1 MDQRFTLH
9 GQYALVTGASSGLG
23 AHFARLLAAQG
34 AKVALAARRLDRLE
48 ALAQD
53 IQASGGTALA
63 VACDVTDE
71 ASVVEAVA
79 RARASLGTLN
89 VLVNNSGI
97 TGRKPFLESSGE
109 EWDSVLDTNLRGAF
123 LMCRE
128 FAKAAIATGQGG
140 RIVNVASI
148 LGLRT
153 IKGVVPYSASK
164 AGLCHMTAV
173 LAMELGPSG
182 ITVNALAPGYV
193 ETDLDRAFLQGPA
206 GARIAGRVPLG
217 RLGQPEDLDG
227 ALLLL
232 TSEAGRFITGAV
244 LPVDGG
250 HTVSSI

>member
-1 MDQRFTLH
+1 LDQRFTLH
-9 GQYALVTGASSGLG
+9 GQCALVTGASSGLG

-79 RARASLGTLN
+79 RARAGLGTLN

-128 FAKAAIATGQGG
+128 FAKAAIAAGQGG
-140 RIVNVASI
+140 RIVNVASV

-193 ETDLDRAFLQGPA
+193 ETDLNRAFLQGPA

>member
-1 MDQRFTLH
+1 MNGRC
-9 GQYALVTGASSGLG
+9 ALVTGASSGLG

-48 ALAQD
+48 AVVREIEA
-53 IQASGGTALA
+53 AGGTALA

-71 ASVVEAVA
+71 ASIVDAA
-79 RARASLGTLN
+79 GRAAAELGTLD
-89 VLVNNSGI
+89 VLVNNSGV
-97 TGRKPFLESSGE
+97 TGGKPFLDASAE

-128 FAKAAIATGQGG
+128 FARAAIAAGQGG

-173 LAMELGPSG
+173 LALELGPRG

-193 ETDLDRAFLQGPA
+193 ETDLNRAFLQGPA
-206 GARIAGRVPLG
+206 GARIASRVPLG
-217 RLGQPEDLDG
+217 RLGQLEDLDG

-232 TSEAGRFITGAV
+232 ASDAGRFITGAV

-250 HTVSSI
+250 HVVSSI

>member
-1 MDQRFTLH
+1 M
-9 GQYALVTGASSGLG
+9 
-23 AHFARLLAAQG
+23 
-34 AKVALAARRLDRLE
+34 ALAARRLDRLE
-48 ALAQD
+48 AVVREIEA
-53 IQASGGTALA
+53 AGGTALA

-71 ASVVEAVA
+71 ASIIDAVG
-79 RARASLGTLN
+79 RAAAGLGTLD
-89 VLVNNSGI
+89 VLVNNSGV
-97 TGRKPFLESSGE
+97 TGRKPFLEGSAE

-128 FAKAAIATGQGG
+128 FARAAIAAGQGG

-173 LAMELGPSG
+173 LAMELGPRG

-193 ETDLDRAFLQGPA
+193 ETDLNRAFLQGPA

-217 RLGQPEDLDG
+217 RLGQLDDLNG

-232 TSEAGRFITGAV
+232 ASDAGRFITGVV

-250 HTVSSI
+250 HVVSSL

>member
-1 MDQRFTLH
+1 MDQPFTLH
-9 GQYALVTGASSGLG
+9 GRVALVTGASSGLG
-23 AHFARLLAAQG
+23 AHFARLLASQG

-48 ALAQD
+48 SLAGEVE
-53 IQASGGTALA
+53 AAGGTALA
-63 VACDVTDE
+63 VECDVTNG
-71 ASVVEAVA
+71 ASVVDAAA
-79 RARASLGTLN
+79 RAAAGLGTLDI
-89 VLVNNSGI
+89 LVNNSGV
-97 TGRKPFLESSGE
+97 TGRKPFLDGTAE
-109 EWDSVLDTNLRGAF
+109 EWDSVLNTNLRGAF

-128 FAKAAIATGQGG
+128 FAKAAIAAGQGG

-164 AGLCHMTAV
+164 GGLVHMTSV
-173 LAMELGPSG
+173 LAMELGPKR

-193 ETDLDRAFLQGPA
+193 ETDLNRAFLQGPA
-206 GARIAGRVPLG
+206 GARIASRVPLG

-232 TSEAGRFITGAV
+232 TSDAGRFITGVV

-250 HTVSSI
+250 HVISSI

>member
-1 MDQRFTLH
+1 MH
-9 GQYALVTGASSGLG
+9 GRRALITGASSGLG

-48 ALAQD
+48 ALVQEIEA
-53 IQASGGTALA
+53 AGGTALA

-71 ASVVEAVA
+71 ASVVDAVA
-79 RARASLGTLN
+79 HAAAGLGTLD
-89 VLVNNSGI
+89 VLVNNSGVS
-97 TGRKPFLESSGE
+97 GGKPFLDTDAE

-128 FAKAAIATGQGG
+128 FARAAVATGQGG

-153 IKGVVPYSASK
+153 IKGVVPYSVSK

-173 LAMELGPSG
+173 LAMELGPRG
-182 ITVNALAPGYV
+182 ITVNALAPGYI
-193 ETDLDRAFLQGPA
+193 ETDINRAFLQGPV

-232 TSEAGRFITGAV
+232 ASDAGRFITGVV

-250 HTVSSI
+250 HVVSSI

>member
-1 MDQRFTLH
+1 MDQPFTLR
-9 GQYALVTGASSGLG
+9 GRTALVTGASSGLG
-23 AHFARLLAAQG
+23 AHFARLLASQG

-48 ALAQD
+48 SLAGE
-53 IQASGGTALA
+53 IEAAGGTALA

-71 ASVVEAVA
+71 ASIVAAVA
-79 RARASLGTLN
+79 QAAERIGTLDI
-89 VLVNNSGI
+89 LVNNSGV
-97 TGRKPFLESSGE
+97 TGRKPFLESTAE

-128 FAKAAIATGQGG
+128 FARAAIAAGKGG

-173 LAMELGPSG
+173 LAMELGPKG

-193 ETDLDRAFLQGPA
+193 ETDLNRGFLQGPA
-206 GARIAGRVPLG
+206 GARIASRVPLG

-232 TSEAGRFITGAV
+232 ASDAGRFITGVV

-250 HTVSSI
+250 HVVSSV

>member
-1 MDQRFTLH
+1 MH
-9 GQYALVTGASSGLG
+9 GRCALITGASSGLG

-34 AKVALAARRLDRLE
+34 ARVALAARRLDRLE
-48 ALAQD
+48 ALAQE
-53 IQASGGTALA
+53 IEAAGGTALA

-71 ASVVEAVA
+71 ASVVDAAA
-79 RARASLGTLN
+79 RAAAGLGTLDI
-89 VLVNNSGI
+89 LVNNSGVS
-97 TGRKPFLESSGE
+97 GGKPFLDTSAEA
-109 EWDSVLDTNLRGAF
+109 WDSVLDTNLRGAF

-128 FAKAAIATGQGG
+128 FARAAIATGQGG

-164 AGLCHMTAV
+164 AGLCHMTAA
-173 LAMELGPSG
+173 LAMELGPRG
-182 ITVNALAPGYV
+182 ITVNALAPGYI
-193 ETDLDRAFLQGPA
+193 ETDLNRAFLQGPA
-206 GARIAGRVPLG
+206 GTRIASRVPLG

-232 TSEAGRFITGAV
+232 ASDAGRFITGVV

-250 HTVSSI
+250 HVVSPI

>member
-1 MDQRFTLH
+1 MH
-9 GQYALVTGASSGLG
+9 GRCALVTGASSGLG

-34 AKVALAARRLDRLE
+34 AKVALVARRLDRLE
-48 ALAQD
+48 AVVREIEA
-53 IQASGGTALA
+53 AGGMALA

-71 ASVVEAVA
+71 ASIIDAVG
-79 RARASLGTLN
+79 RAAAGLGTLD
-89 VLVNNSGI
+89 VLVNNSGV
-97 TGRKPFLESSGE
+97 TGRKPFLEGSAE

-128 FAKAAIATGQGG
+128 FARAAIAAGQGG

-173 LAMELGPSG
+173 LAMELGPRG

-193 ETDLDRAFLQGPA
+193 ETDLNRAFLQGPA

-217 RLGQPEDLDG
+217 RLGQLDDLNG

-232 TSEAGRFITGAV
+232 ASDAGRFITGVV

-250 HTVSSI
+250 HVVSSL

>member
-9 GQYALVTGASSGLG
+9 GQCALVTGASSGLG

-79 RARASLGTLN
+79 RARAGLGTLN

-128 FAKAAIATGQGG
+128 FAKAAIAAGQGG

-173 LAMELGPSG
+173 LAMEWGPRG

-193 ETDLDRAFLQGPA
+193 ETDLNRVFLQGPA